1 MIGSSI
7 NGSSRAAGSRRRC
20 ASSTSVSAAA
30 AVHNST
36 TTATTT
42 SRFFLW
48 TMMISLLGQAS
59 FAFRTEVLL
68 DSAAPAAT
76 TATTSTTAAVRQRYR
91 QYRNSLSPAP
101 MMALIHPLNNY
112 RRAVSASIIAT
123 SSSSAATSRSTTSL
137 SLFSQGDFATASHE
151 RFGAPTTAAA
161 AAAAAAARRRR
172 HNHLTTFTP
181 SSSSTT
187 ALQMVA
193 KSGGKQILTTE
204 QFEMEVLGIN
214 ADSSSSQTTNSSN
227 DPEEPN
233 NTSLLQQQ
241 QQQQTMP
248 ILVLFTA
255 PWCGPCRLTIP
266 IVREIQNLYPP
277 TQLSVYEIST
287 DDLPEVAELAGVSS
301 IPTIVLYYGGEVRD
315 TIVGCVNVKVLSR
328 AVEKVMEDVGM
339 IK

>member
-1 MIGSSI
+1 V
-7 NGSSRAAGSRRRC
+7 
-20 ASSTSVSAAA
+20 ST
-30 AVHNST
+30 
-36 TTATTT
+36 
-42 SRFFLW
+42 
-48 TMMISLLGQAS
+48 
-59 FAFRTEVLL
+59 
-68 DSAAPAAT
+68 
-76 TATTSTTAAVRQRYR
+76 
-91 QYRNSLSPAP
+91 
-101 MMALIHPLNNY
+101 
-112 RRAVSASIIAT
+112 IAT
-123 SSSSAATSRSTTSL
+123 SSSTAATSRSTTSL
-137 SLFSQGDFATASHE
+137 LLSLLFSHGDFAIASNE
-151 RFGAPTTAAA
+151 RFAAPPT
-161 AAAAAAARRRR
+161 AAAARRRR
-172 HNHLTTFTP
+172 HNHLTTFA
-181 SSSSTT
+181 SSSSSSSSSST

-193 KSGGKQILTTE
+193 KSGGKQILSTE

-214 ADSSSSQTTNSSN
+214 ADSRSSSGRTTNSSD

-233 NTSLLQQQ
+233 DTTSLV
-241 QQQQTMP
+241 QQQTT

-301 IPTIVLYYGGEVRD
+301 IPTIVLYYGGEVHD